1 MKNILVVSFL
11 LMFTTFK
18 AQLPSKSNPIRY
30 YNDFSSVGFLSNEE
44 SKLIE
49 EKLKSFKEETSNQI
63 VVVVVDDLNGLE
75 ASDFATRLGAEWGV
89 GDKNKDNGIVF
100 LIKLTEKR
108 EKRTTF
114 ISIGRGLDG
123 IISDGTTKRIIDY
136 EVNPSFKSGNY
147 YEGVNVGTD
156 VLMSLAK
163 KEFNEKQYEEKLIAP
178 SKAIFEGL
186 FWLGI
191 FIYLFGWIALG
202 IDPKKGVIQMSSKPN
217 LELSP
222 SIIQLVN
229 GKTEL
234 NFDIFKNAIL
244 NLGVKGVVKFNL
256 SQDSKFL
263 LEIVNRDTREISLHD
278 EDKDVLGLIIKTS
291 RKKKLFNIP
300 DAYSQY
306 FTNEISA
313 IINKFSQSVNKK
325 YYLDNGWITLIGFLT
340 HLISL
345 YFFWDCYSWYII
357 LLYAIG
363 LVVILAIMFELIQK
377 YTKLGRKEADKIEG
391 FIQFL
396 KSKDFNK
403 THNEFS
409 FTIDDLKEIF
419 PYAIALNYGK
429 EWFEHYNYMAL
440 NHSESLM
447 KNHFSFLDDFNLPD
461 LEKLIQTI
469 ENKLKIATTKTRERG
484 SGAFIATDSYSSS
497 DNDYADSD
505 SGDSDSGDSDYGG
518 GDFGGGGAG
527 GDW

>member
-1 MKNILVVSFL
+1 MKNILIVYFL
-11 LMFTTFK
+11 LIFTTFK
-18 AQLPSKSNPIRY
+18 AQLPSKPNPIRY
-30 YNDFSSVGFLSNEE
+30 YNDFTSEGFLSNEE
-44 SKLIE
+44 SSLIE
-49 EKLKSFKEETSNQI
+49 EKLKTFKEETSNRI
-63 VVVVVDDLNGLE
+63 VVVVIDDLNGFE
-75 ASDFATRLGAEWGV
+75 ASDFATKLGAAWGI

-100 LIKLTEKR
+100 LIKPT

-123 IISDGTTKRIIDY
+123 IISDGTTKRIIDF

-147 YEGVNVGTD
+147 YEGVNDGID

-163 KEFNEKQYEEKLIAP
+163 KEFNEKQFEEKLIAP
-178 SKAIFEGL
+178 SKAIFQVL

-191 FIYLFGWIALG
+191 CIYLFGWIALG
-202 IDPKKGVIQMSSKPN
+202 VDPKKGVIQMSPKPN

-229 GKTEL
+229 QKMDVK
-234 NFDIFKNAIL
+234 FDIFKNAIM
-244 NLGVKGVVKFNL
+244 NLGIKGVVKFNL

-263 LEIVNRDTREISLHD
+263 LEIVNRDTREISLHE
-278 EDKDVLGLIIKTS
+278 EDKDVLRLIIKTS

-300 DAYSQY
+300 DSYSQY
-306 FTNEISA
+306 FTNEISDLT
-313 IINKFSQSVNKK
+313 NKFSESVNRK
-325 YYLDNGWITLIGFLT
+325 YYLDNGWITLIGFLM

-345 YFFWDCYSWYII
+345 YFFWDCYSWYIF

-363 LVVILAIMFELIQK
+363 LIVIVVIMFQLIQK

-403 THNEFS
+403 THPEFS
-409 FTIDDLKEIF
+409 FSLDDLKEIF

-440 NHSESLM
+440 NRSESLM
-447 KNHFSFLDDFNLPD
+447 KNSFSFLDDFNLSD
-461 LEKLIQTI
+461 LEKLIQNI
-469 ENKLKIATTKTRERG
+469 ENKLKIATTKIRERG
-484 SGAFIATDSYSSS
+484 SGSFIATNSYSSR
-497 DNDYADSD
+497 DNDYA
-505 SGDSDSGDSDYGG
+505 DSDSGDSDYGG